1 MTTATPAFWSEP
13 QPPVINEQDHS
24 KLIASLLSNLH
35 SVLEQKRVGGRI
47 KFQVGRVQNM

>member
-13 QPPVINEQDHS
+13 EPPVVNKQDHS
-24 KLIASLLSNLH
+24 KLIAKALSNLH
-35 SVLEQKRVGGRI
+35 SVQKRVGGRI